1 MLREILVQYGDRET
15 TSRNFFTSDASL
27 SNRFDPT
34 SYVQVALF
42 LVKSER
48 YFEILSPLGWKII
61 PIPDILFRL
70 FQESGKRIAKRFIP
84 PSYRSNNT
92 DSTS

>member
-15 TSRNFFTSDASL
+15 SGNFFTSDASL

-48 YFEILSPLGWKII
+48 YFEILPLGWKII

-70 FQESGKRIAKRFIP
+70 FEGSGKRIAKRFIP